1 MNSERTTTTETIV
14 ISDMTREQIEALFS
28 GSMTWE
34 EAHRRW
40 PGKPL
45 VITEVES
52 EEFEEVGK
60 A

>member
-1 MNSERTTTTETIV
+1 MNQRTTTTETIV
-14 ISDMTREQIEALFS
+14 ISDMTREQLEALFS

-52 EEFEEVGK
+52 EEFEE
-60 A
+60 AREA

>member
-52 EEFEEVGK
+52 EELEEVGK

>member
-14 ISDMTREQIEALFS
+14 NSDMTREQLEALFS

-40 PGKPL
+40 PGQPL
-45 VITEVES
+45 VITEVEG
-52 EEFEEVGK
+52 EEDE
-60 A
+60 

>member
-45 VITEVES
+45 VITEVDP
-52 EEFEEVGK
+52 EEFED

>member
-52 EEFEEVGK
+52 EEFEEASK

>member
-14 ISDMTREQIEALFS
+14 ISDMTREQLEALFS

-52 EEFEEVGK
+52 EEFEEASK

>member
-1 MNSERTTTTETIV
+1 MNPERTTTTETIV
-14 ISDMTREQIEALFS
+14 ISDMTREQLEALFS

-52 EEFEEVGK
+52 EELEEVGK

>member
-52 EEFEEVGK
+52 EELEEVDK